1 MELRLPGLE
10 LKKMPKKEEIEIRS
24 DEVQEI
30 MSHVPNWMILWGIT
44 LIFVLI
50 LMLVAISWFVKYP
63 DVITGQI
70 VLTTETPPV
79 KIVSKSSGKLVKL
92 FKKEGSR
99 IAINDAIAEIE
110 SPVSEQGVEYL
121 LRIID
126 DVNALVKKNISEVN
140 FADSNYVFGAI
151 QPAYNTLKKLCL
163 DYEKINS
170 DQFQQRQIEKLK
182 QKIKHFKR
190 LIQIS
195 ESQVYIARKELK
207 NAEYKYTADKLLYS
221 KGVLSKM
228 EFYRQE
234 TAFRDKQQG
243 LEGLKKSVTQNEITQ
258 TDLEKELL
266 NLEYETL
273 EEERNLR
280 ENIQLKSAEIK
291 SAIDGWQKSYLL
303 SASITGKLSYMLI
316 LSQNQYVNSGDVLF
330 AIVPEGEKYI
340 GLVDIPVH
348 GFGKIK
354 IGQTVKI
361 KFDNYPYYEY
371 GQVTG
376 SIKSIAQIPN
386 KNGYRAE
393 VVLTNGM
400 ITSYNKTLGFKP
412 EMTGTA
418 EVITEDLRLLQRIF
432 NRFRKVL
439 DK

>member
-1 MELRLPGLE
+1 
-10 LKKMPKKEEIEIRS
+10 MPNKEEIEIRS

-30 MSHVPNWMILWGIT
+30 MSHVPNWMIRWGIT

-50 LMLVAISWFVKYP
+50 LMLVVISWFIKYP

-70 VLTTETPPV
+70 ILTTETPPV
-79 KIVSKSSGKLVKL
+79 KVVSKSSGKLVKL

-99 IAINDAIAEIE
+99 MAVNDVIAEIE
-110 SPVSEQGVEYL
+110 SPVSEQGIEYL
-121 LRIID
+121 ARIINQ
-126 DVNALVKKNISEVN
+126 VNALVRNNIHEVN

-163 DYEKINS
+163 DYEKIAS
-170 DQFQQRQIEKLK
+170 DQFQQQQIQKLK
-182 QKIKHFKR
+182 QKLRHFKR

-207 NAEYKYTADKLLYS
+207 NAGYKYSADKLLYN

-234 TAFRDKQQG
+234 TVFREKQQV
-243 LEGLKKSVTQNEITQ
+243 LEGLKKSVTQNEITK
-258 TDLEKELL
+258 TDLEKQLL
-266 NLEYETL
+266 DLEHETS
-273 EEERNLR
+273 EKERNLR

-291 SAIDGWQKSYLL
+291 SAIDEWQRSYLL
-303 SASITGKLSYMLI
+303 SASIAGKLSYMLT
-316 LSQNQYVNSGDVLF
+316 LSRNQYVNGGDVLF

-340 GLVDIPVH
+340 GLVEIPVQ
-348 GFGKIK
+348 GFGKVK
-354 IGQTVKI
+354 IGQAVKI

-386 KNGYRAE
+386 KSGYRAA
-393 VVLTNGM
+393 VVLTNGL
-400 ITSYNKTLGFKP
+400 ITSYNKTLDFKP
-412 EMTGTA
+412 EMTGSA
-418 EVITEDLRLLQRIF
+418 EIITEDLRLIQRIF